1 MSESRPKLQRL
12 RDFEWRLIIY
22 SVLLMLQK
30 EIGEKRTIY
39 LKCVT
44 DRHVLILLRMGNGL
58 YVIFSNG
65 GLKDEIPKSSPQR
78 KEGIN
83 QPVT

>member
-1 MSESRPKLQRL
+1 MKKEQYL
-12 RDFEWRLIIY
+12 R
-22 SVLLMLQK
+22 
-30 EIGEKRTIY
+30 
-39 LKCVT
+39 CVT
-44 DRHVLILLRMGNGL
+44 DRHVLILLCMGNGL

-65 GLKDEIPKSSPQR
+65 GLKDEIPKSPPKK